1 MSDEADMLMIPFSK
15 IDAAWA
21 EVPPYEYDAGSLAPA
36 DALAPLLKLGIVAC
50 EECGGSGLVKS
61 ETAPCHIECP
71 GCHGHGWKLDNAP

>member
-50 EECGGSGLVKS
+50 DKCCGKGVIYRGRWTHDS
-61 ETAPCHIECP
+61 PCHS
-71 GCHGHGWKLDNAP
+71 CHGHGWKKVSDE